1 MSELYP
7 PWSGAGKI
15 FYPPKPF
22 SKAPGVLPP
31 LLALRWGKSRGVALG
46 EGYAYP
52 VPPLDPRSLGATAWY
67 RADLEWAAA
76 LWEDQI
82 DDDPNK
88 DLVQAA
94 GGAQPTRTASDPA
107 FGNQSTINFA
117 GAQNMA
123 SIAWASALV
132 QPSTMFVVGRDDGV
146 ANTQF
151 YADGISGGAREE
163 LFKSAAAGGYKIA
176 AVTVLASGVA
186 ISTTPKIFVAE
197 FNGANGRVYISS
209 PTARAVGAAVCFVGF
224 STFAGKPVVNLHD
237 LAVLPSHRGRG
248 IGSLLLAEVERHAR
262 ERGACKVTLEVH
274 DTNHGAKR
282 LYEATGFGPWRG
294 HTLFVTKRL

>member
-209 PTARAVGAAVCFVGF
+209 PTARAVGAVGAEGITGLTVG
-224 STFAGKPVVNLHD
+224 SDEAGANFLTGK
-237 LAVLPSHRGRG
+237 
-248 IGSLLLAEVERHAR
+248 IAEVAIFRRALSASDVR
-262 ERGACKVTLEVH
+262 SLM
-274 DTNHGAKR
+274 
-282 LYEATGFGPWRG
+282 LYASQRYRIA
-294 HTLFVTKRL
+294 LAS